1 MSTNGYDHDTGYG
14 NGADETDFEEDD
26 LMEDSPD
33 LYEDYMDFDDD
44 EEEDEE
50 AGRIV
55 PYEQLCSMLLQAL
68 SSQPVRLYHF
78 QSMMNLNSL
87 EREFTIIC
95 GPTTSQRQMV
105 PQGTRV
111 ELHMVW
117 PAENALL
124 SLYGTA
130 GFCAPFHDPDEW
142 CTHHEQQPDAFVNL
156 TFRYYVPES
165 AIKAIT
171 NDDDVDAIGQ
181 QLQTLLGD
189 DHHDD
194 MADVTFEAHYTQG
207 ALELTAA
214 MAGYVVTL
222 DDELSDFDLLE
233 HRLEELAHELS
244 GNLKKIDNTFV
255 RK

>member
-1 MSTNGYDHDTGYG
+1 MSTNGYDHEAGYG
-14 NGADETDFEEDD
+14 NGADESDFEREGTTDDADDFDEEYLDFDDEDEEDD
-26 LMEDSPD
+26 V
-33 LYEDYMDFDDD
+33 
-44 EEEDEE
+44 
-50 AGRIV
+50 GRIV

-68 SSQPVRLYHF
+68 SSLPIRLYHF
-78 QSMMNLNSL
+78 QSMLNLNSL

-95 GPTTSQRQMV
+95 GPTTAQRQLV

-111 ELHMVW
+111 EVHMVW

-124 SLYGTA
+124 SLYGSA

-165 AIKAIT
+165 SIKAIS
-171 NDDDVDAIGQ
+171 NDDDVDAIAQ
-181 QLQTLLGD
+181 QLQTLIGGT
-189 DHHDD
+189 HHDD
-194 MADVTFEAHYTQG
+194 IVDVTFEAHYTQG

-244 GNLKKIDNTFV
+244 ANLKKIDNAFI

>member
-14 NGADETDFEEDD
+14 NGADEPDFESDELAED
-26 LMEDSPD
+26 ESD

-44 EEEDEE
+44 EGDDE

-78 QSMMNLNSL
+78 QSMLNLNSL
-87 EREFTIIC
+87 EREFTLIC
-95 GPTTSQRQMV
+95 GPSAPQRQIV

-111 ELHMVW
+111 ELHLVW

-124 SLYGTA
+124 SLYGSA

-142 CTHHEQQPDAFVNL
+142 CTHHEQQADAFVNL
-156 TFRYYVPES
+156 TLRYFVPELAIS
-165 AIKAIT
+165 AIAS
-171 NDDDVDAIGQ
+171 DDDVDAIAQ
-181 QLQTLLGD
+181 KLQALLGGN
-189 DHHDD
+189 HHDD
-194 MADVTFEAHYTQG
+194 TVDVTFEAHYTQG

-214 MAGYVVTL
+214 SASYVVTL

-233 HRLEELAHELS
+233 HRLEELARELS
-244 GNLKKIDNTFV
+244 GHMKKIDHAFA

>member
-1 MSTNGYDHDTGYG
+1 MSTNGYDHDAGYG
-14 NGADETDFEEDD
+14 NGADESDFEHDD
-26 LMEDSPD
+26 LMEDEPD
-33 LYEDYMDFDDD
+33 LYEDYMDFEDD
-44 EEEDEE
+44 EDEE

-68 SSQPVRLYHF
+68 SGQPVRLYHF

-87 EREFTIIC
+87 EREFTIVC
-95 GPTTSQRQMV
+95 GPTTAQRQMV
-105 PQGTRV
+105 PQGTRA

-142 CTHHEQQPDAFVNL
+142 CTHQDQQADAFVNL
-156 TFRYYVPES
+156 TVRYFVPDS

-181 QLQTLLGD
+181 RLQAMLGGN
-189 DHHDD
+189 HHDD
-194 MADVTFEAHYTQG
+194 MIDVTFEAHYTQG

-233 HRLEELAHELS
+233 HRLEELAQEMS
-244 GNLKKIDNTFV
+244 GNLKKIENGFA